1 MNAGNS
7 NIEAIVQQNLESY
20 NKRDIEAFMETFT
33 TDIELYTLGEHA
45 PAIAGLQGMRNF
57 YQKLFDASPRLHS
70 TVLKRIVF
78 GNKVID
84 HESIAGRMD
93 TKDPVEIVVIYEVRD
108 EKISRLTA
116 IRK

>member
-1 MNAGNS
+1 MISGQQ
-7 NIEAIVQQNLESY
+7 NIEIVVQQNLELY
-20 NKRDIEAFMETFT
+20 NKRDIEGFMETFA

-57 YQKLFDASPRLHS
+57 YKKLFDASPKLHS

-84 HESIAGRMD
+84 HESISGRLD
-93 TKDPVEIVVIYEVRD
+93 AKEPVEVVVIYEVRD
-108 EKISRLTA
+108 EKIFRLTA